1 MVRVLQDVQQL
12 SFLVL
17 VAQKLQLKEK
27 FISLKVGFF
36 NVVRATREF
45 LLCCTCLCI
54 TVLSVLL
61 LKLSPCNR
69 YLFIFSLRNVAENI
83 CFFNKNGT
91 VPAPLEHRDLP
102 KTKLKRQLRNFNLC
116 HSALQ
121 WECSGITKARGSV
134 KSKL

>member
-27 FISLKVGFF
+27 FISPKVGFF
-36 NVVRATREF
+36 NVVRASKEF

-69 YLFIFSLRNVAENI
+69 YLYFSLRNVAENI
-83 CFFNKNGT
+83 CGSFFSIRT
-91 VPAPLEHRDLP
+91 ALSLHLWSIETFL
-102 KTKLKRQLRNFNLC
+102 RQN
-116 HSALQ
+116 
-121 WECSGITKARGSV
+121 
-134 KSKL
+134 

>member
-1 MVRVLQDVQQL
+1 MVRVLQDVQLL

-17 VAQKLQLKEK
+17 VAQKLQVKEK

-36 NVVRATREF
+36 NVVHASKEF

-69 YLFIFSLRNVAENI
+69 YLCFSLRNVTENI
-83 CFFNKNGT
+83 WVFF
-91 VPAPLEHRDLP
+91 
-102 KTKLKRQLRNFNLC
+102 Q
-116 HSALQ
+116 
-121 WECSGITKARGSV
+121 
-134 KSKL
+134 